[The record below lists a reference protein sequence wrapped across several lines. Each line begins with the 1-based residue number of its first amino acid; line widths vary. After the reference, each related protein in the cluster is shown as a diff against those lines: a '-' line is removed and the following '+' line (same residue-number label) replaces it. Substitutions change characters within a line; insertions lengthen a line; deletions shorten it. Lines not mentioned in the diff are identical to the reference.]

1 MKIEE
6 AISYL
11 RMATDEAGNKEFSD
25 EYKEMCSMSIKAL
38 EKQIPKQPKEVKGQY
53 DTYKPVCPVCG
64 NDFLGEYCDE
74 CGQKID

>member
-6 AISYL
+6 AIKH
-11 RMATDEAGNKEFSD
+11 AKEQ
-25 EYKEMCSMSIKAL
+25 KEIFGGTHGEFLDIAIQAL

-74 CGQKID
+74 CGQKIEW